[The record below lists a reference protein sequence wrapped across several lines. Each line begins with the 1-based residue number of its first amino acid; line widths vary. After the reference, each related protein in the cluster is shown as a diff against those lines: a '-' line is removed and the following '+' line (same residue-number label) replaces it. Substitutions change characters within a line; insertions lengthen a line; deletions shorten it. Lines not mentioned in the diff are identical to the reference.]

1 MQAAT
6 VFYHIS
12 QQLECFSSFRS
23 VEASLNF
30 AVNFFQHYSA
40 VGFNESLLCPVISIF
55 LHEEAHMTGFFFN
68 GFSSNFYFSP
78 RFRSFFDASSSKD
91 FRVVVKY
98 GYGDGVRQAYLFAIF
113 SLSQF
118 QYVRQE
124 VIFQEV
130 GVASFCESIVQVNGF
145 EVFSSIVQV
154 GVTHLNYVR
163 VFAGSNSCLQV
174 LGQTFV
180 HIGVIFFNNFDT
192 GVFSVEVF
200 YQFFNGC
207 TAEAFSSNVPVFD
220 LYFFVCVSLFLFAAT
235 AAYDCASS
243 HQRDKASSK
252 NFFQVHEL
260 FLLVLKTNK

>member
-23 VEASLNF
+23 VETSLNF
-30 AVNFFQHYSA
+30 AVNFFQHYST

-55 LHEEAHMTGFFFN
+55 LHEEAHVTGFFFN

-78 RFRSFFDASSSKD
+78 GFRSFFDASSSKD

-124 VIFQEV
+124 VVFQEV
-130 GVASFCESIVQVNGF
+130 GVASFCESVVQVNGF

-163 VFAGSNSCLQV
+163 IFAGSDSCLQV

-180 HIGVIFFNNFDT
+180 HIGVVFFNNFDAR
-192 GVFSVEVF
+192 VFSVKVF
-200 YQFFNGC
+200 YQFFNGS

-220 LYFFVCVSLFLFAAT
+220 LYFFASVSFLFVAAT
-235 AAYDCASS
+235 ATNDCTGSQ
-243 HQRDKASSK
+243 QRNHCSCH

-260 FLLVLKTNK
+260 FLLV